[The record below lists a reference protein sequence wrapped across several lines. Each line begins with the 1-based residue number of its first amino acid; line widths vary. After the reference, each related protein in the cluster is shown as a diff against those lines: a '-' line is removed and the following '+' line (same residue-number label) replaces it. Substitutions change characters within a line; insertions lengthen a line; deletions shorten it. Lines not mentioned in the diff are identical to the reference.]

1 MIYHF
6 FGMFISVF
14 TMIKK
19 LLFDLYIIFFEYL
32 QYFFTINV
40 IFFYYDKKVVS
51 FFVTTKK
58 LYLICVSFF
67 WYPLNA

>member
-19 LLFDLYIIFFEYL
+19 LLFDLYIIFFKYL

-40 IFFYYDKKVVS
+40 IFF
-51 FFVTTKK
+51 
-58 LYLICVSFF
+58 LL
-67 WYPLNA
+67 

>member
-67 WYPLNA
+67 WNVVF